1 MPATVTRVRFPVRF
15 ARSVQTIARKL
26 NGHAKED
33 LKKVI
38 SLEGLRAASIEE
50 KFGVFF
56 GRDSILASIALLE
69 TYRIRPL
76 RKEILVP
83 VKNSLITMAK
93 TQGKTVNHRREEEP
107 GKIVHEIRHENI
119 HANQKRLIDLKNTGW
134 PVEVGKNGILSMQ
147 YYGSVDSTPLFVVL
161 ACDYINLTRDFEFG
175 SWLRPYI
182 KRCITWMEKYG
193 DSDGDGLLEFSAK
206 NRLAI
211 LNQGWQDS
219 GNSIE
224 SSPGRRPKEPIALVE
239 VQGYAYRAYLEAAHL
254 FRRGGDYEYAKH
266 LYQRAGTLKT
276 KFNRD
281 FWMNDLQF
289 FAHALDGD
297 KNHVKDIKS
306 NVGHLLWS
314 GIVEDSKKTTVVDRL
329 MQPDM
334 LTPYGIRTLSSKS
347 FNYSDEEPWAYHN
360 GSIWPHDNYIIISG
374 LKKAGFQKES
384 EIVRNCLFMGL
395 SKLNKMNDSNKN
407 LELYLVNRDNKIREY
422 SDSCKPQAWT
432 LTSLLAL
439 TEESMN
445 ASSGLSDLD
454 FKIEAHELNFLHLPR
469 FDT

>member
-1 MPATVTRVRFPVRF
+1 MPATAKRVRLSDRRE
-15 ARSVQTIARKL
+15 RSVQTIARKL

-38 SLEGLRAASIEE
+38 SFEGLRAASIEE

-69 TYRIRPL
+69 IYRIRPL

-93 TQGKTVNHRREEEP
+93 AQGKTVDYKSEEEP

-119 HANQKRLIDLKNTGW
+119 LANQERLIDLKNTGW
-134 PVEVGKNGILSMQ
+134 PVEVGRDGILSMR
-147 YYGSVDSTPLFVVL
+147 YWGSVDSTPLFVIL
-161 ACDYINLTRDFEFG
+161 ACDYINATQDFEFG
-175 SWLRPYI
+175 SWLMPYI
-182 KRCITWMEKYG
+182 RRCIDWMEKYG

-239 VQGYAYRAYLEAAHL
+239 VQGYAYKAYLEAAHL
-254 FRRGGDYEYAKH
+254 FRLGGDYVYAKH
-266 LYQRAGTLKT
+266 LYQRAGILKA

-281 FWMNDLQF
+281 FWMDDLDF

-297 KNHVKDIKS
+297 KNQVKDIKS

-314 GIVEDSKKTTVVDRL
+314 GIVVEAKKTKVVDRL

-347 FNYSDEEPWAYHN
+347 FNYSEEEPWAYHN

-374 LKKAGFQKES
+374 LRKAGYQKES
-384 EIVRNCLFMGL
+384 EIIRNCLFMGL
-395 SKLNKMNDSNKN
+395 SELNKMNASNKN
-407 LELYLVNRDNKIREY
+407 LELYLVNRENKIREY
-422 SDSCKPQAWT
+422 GDSCKPQAWA

-439 TEESMN
+439 TEETMS

-454 FKIEAHELNFLHLPR
+454 FKIDVQELNFLRLPS
-469 FDT
+469 